1 MFYSEWEIFSM
12 PNKVFLTPKQ
22 QVKHCEIKGIQFN
35 KISKS
40 KAIIYLEDNN
50 NYFKLRSF
58 RKNYIKD
65 TNLGKYTNLDFYDLV
80 DLAIIDNRLR
90 RILLEMALSIE
101 HFSKVHLLKI
111 LQEAGEDGYSIIQD
125 YINQLSS
132 SNKKRLEA
140 DLKKNKS
147 STYCGNLYKK
157 YMSTNIFD
165 IPVWVFIEVISFG
178 QYLHFYEFCTNH
190 SSNTQNKKTLTSR
203 LYLMRTVK
211 DLRNACAHN
220 NCIINDLRAPVAQNF
235 KPNLQVTNALA
246 NIGISKGVRKKH
258 LNRVVFYQIL
268 VTFYTHINI
277 VSSSGVHNHISHE
290 LQNFKL
296 RLYRD
301 NDYSRNDIINSTF
314 KLFIKLIDNWFNLV

>member
-1 MFYSEWEIFSM
+1 VSRRI
-12 PNKVFLTPKQ
+12 FLTPKQ
-22 QVKHCEIKGIQFN
+22 QVKHCEDKGIQFN

-40 KAIIYLEDNN
+40 KAISYLEDNN

-65 TNLGKYTNLDFYDLV
+65 PHLKKYTNLDFSDLV

-111 LQEAGEDGYSIIQD
+111 LQETGEDGYTVIQN
-125 YINQLSS
+125 YINQLSK
-132 SNKKRLEA
+132 SNKKRLIS

-147 STYCGNLYKK
+147 STYCGNLHKK
-157 YMSTNIFD
+157 YMENNIFD
-165 IPVWVFIEVISFG
+165 CPVWVFIEVISFG
-178 QYLHFYEFCTNH
+178 QYLHFYEFCAKQCSH
-190 SSNTQNKKTLTSR
+190 PSNQNELNFR

-220 NCIINDLRAPVAQNF
+220 NCIINDLRAPLPHTF
-235 KPNLQVTNALA
+235 KPNLQVTDALA
-246 NIGISKGVRKKH
+246 NIGISKAVRRKH

-268 VTFYTHINI
+268 VTFYAHINI
-277 VSSSGVHNHISHE
+277 VSSPGVHNHIAYE
-290 LQNFKL
+290 LQEFKS
-296 RLYRD
+296 RLFRD

-314 KLFIKLIDNWFNLV
+314 KLFIKLIDNWYNLV

>member
-1 MFYSEWEIFSM
+1 MSRRI
-12 PNKVFLTPKQ
+12 FLTPKQ
-22 QVKHCEIKGIQFN
+22 QVKHCENKGIQFN

-40 KAIIYLEDNN
+40 KAICYLEDNN

-65 TNLGKYTNLDFYDLV
+65 PYLGKYTNLDFSDLV

-111 LQEAGEDGYSIIQD
+111 LQETGEDGYSVIQD

-132 SNKKRLEA
+132 TNKKRLKS
-140 DLKKNKS
+140 DLKKNRN

-157 YMSTNIFD
+157 YMSTNLLNVS
-165 IPVWVFIEVISFG
+165 VWVFIEIISFG
-178 QYLHFYEFCTNH
+178 QYLHFYEFCTNRC
-190 SSNTQNKKTLTSR
+190 SDPLNKKNLTSR

-220 NCIINDLRAPVAQNF
+220 NCIINDLRVPVAQNF

-246 NIGISKGVRKKH
+246 NIGVSKPMRRKH

-268 VTFYTHINI
+268 VTFYAHINI
-277 VSSSGVHNHISHE
+277 VSSPGVHNHIAYE
-290 LQNFKL
+290 LQEFKS
-296 RLYRD
+296 RLFRD

-314 KLFIKLIDNWFNLV
+314 KLFIKLIDNWYNLV

>member
-1 MFYSEWEIFSM
+1 
-12 PNKVFLTPKQ
+12 
-22 QVKHCEIKGIQFN
+22 
-35 KISKS
+35 
-40 KAIIYLEDNN
+40 
-50 NYFKLRSF
+50 
-58 RKNYIKD
+58 
-65 TNLGKYTNLDFYDLV
+65 
-80 DLAIIDNRLR
+80 
-90 RILLEMALSIE
+90 
-101 HFSKVHLLKI
+101 
-111 LQEAGEDGYSIIQD
+111 
-125 YINQLSS
+125 
-132 SNKKRLEA
+132 
-140 DLKKNKS
+140 
-147 STYCGNLYKK
+147 
-157 YMSTNIFD
+157 MSTNIFD

-178 QYLHFYEFCTNH
+178 QYLHFYEFCTNR

-290 LQNFKL
+290 LQNFKS

-301 NDYSRNDIINSTF
+301 NDYSRNDIINSSF